1 MAAASNLAINSP
13 GEAAALN
20 SPKSRSSGAAAR
32 GVSSPWTQIV
42 RGGESES
49 IGGGVVAAPSSPS
62 SSGVVDEQIESS
74 STDWLAAKATA
85 AAGTSFLSDDPPGA
99 EAQSESS
106 DNAAKKPAWNKPS
119 NGAVEVGPV
128 MGAVSWPALSEST
141 RASPKLSSSESLKT
155 LDGSSPASQGA
166 GISLSPH
173 KQVAPS
179 NANQNTSPNHVT
191 QRQKSM
197 KRGGGSSSGSVSA
210 NGGFPQPSPPP
221 QPQGSVVEVN
231 PNSSGKPST
240 AAVESSSKDHTNKEP
255 GQRGGFGSQP
265 QSGNEHQQQRGNFR
279 RGGNGGSHP
288 RGDGGHHQHYGG
300 RRDHER
306 GNQEWSRGFRDTHM
320 QSPRGAPR
328 GFVRPPP
335 HTSTPFISPPPVPMR
350 PFGSPM
356 MYPEVASPL
365 IYLQGPTPEALRGVP
380 FVAPMPPHAMFF
392 PVPDPQL
399 HAKLVTQIDYY
410 FSNENLIKDTFLRQ
424 NMDDQGWVPIKLIAG
439 FKKVSFLIL
448 MLEVMEI
455 FVEIAR
461 SHGAL
466 ILTRPCIHIVWDPC
480 QDVLLSIRFVMYLT
494 DNIQLILDAV
504 RTSNIVELQGD
515 RVRRRNDWMRWIM
528 PTPLQ
533 GSAVSSPQSIGR
545 SSHDMLAAHF
555 QSVAFDEKTSKPGHA
570 EMLFSRSSSGDYDSQ
585 SQQSGGERTDQVFL
599 QSGFEHSTLA
609 EISSK

>member
-13 GEAAALN
+13 GEAAVLN
-20 SPKSRSSGAAAR
+20 SPKSRRSGAAAR

-85 AAGTSFLSDDPPGA
+85 ATGTSFLSDDSPAA
-99 EAQSESS
+99 EAQPESS

-119 NGAVEVGPV
+119 NGAIEVGPV

-231 PNSSGKPST
+231 PNSSGKPGT
-240 AAVESSSKDHTNKEP
+240 AAVESSSKDYTNKEP

-279 RGGNGGSHP
+279 RGAMVAHILVGMEGTINIMGAGVIRSEVIRSGAVVSEIP
-288 RGDGGHHQHYGG
+288 TCSR
-300 RRDHER
+300 
-306 GNQEWSRGFRDTHM
+306 QEVLL
-320 QSPRGAPR
+320 GALY
-328 GFVRPPP
+328 VP
-335 HTSTPFISPPPVPMR
+335 HRI
-350 PFGSPM
+350 
-356 MYPEVASPL
+356 L
-365 IYLQGPTPEALRGVP
+365 LLHLYLLLLCLCGLMETLCCT
-380 FVAPMPPHAMFF
+380 
-392 PVPDPQL
+392 
-399 HAKLVTQIDYY
+399 LV
-410 FSNENLIKDTFLRQ
+410 SNENLIKDIFLRQ

-448 MLEVMEI
+448 MSASSCSPGSLSPLLETLQLLPECSAYLRL
-455 FVEIAR
+455 F
-461 SHGAL
+461 
-466 ILTRPCIHIVWDPC
+466 CC
-480 QDVLLSIRFVMYLT
+480 QVMYLT

-555 QSVAFDEKTSKPGHA
+555 QSVAFDEKTSKPGQA